1 MKCGG
6 GGDGHGT
13 AKLSEKKKNRLG
25 WIVFNRKKSIHFFF
39 KIDLGLIVLSHE
51 KDEQIPKV
59 GTWQKKF
66 SKNKKT

>member
-1 MKCGG
+1 M
-6 GGDGHGT
+6 
-13 AKLSEKKKNRLG
+13 E
-25 WIVFNRKKSIHFFF
+25 KKSIHFFF

-66 SKNKKT
+66 SKNKKLKKVGRISVGKKKKEIMKKRKKKVKL